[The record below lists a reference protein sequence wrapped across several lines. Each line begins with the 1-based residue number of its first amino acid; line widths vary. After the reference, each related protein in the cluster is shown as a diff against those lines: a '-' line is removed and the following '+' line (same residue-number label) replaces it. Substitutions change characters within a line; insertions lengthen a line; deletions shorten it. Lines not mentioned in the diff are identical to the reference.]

1 MLIIAIKCKFQL
13 LTPRLL
19 CLQSFVIYVIG
30 ESQQIL
36 FEVYVNAETAAQLNS
51 GDDKI
56 EDIVVLHLDGG
67 KDFFVSLNI

>member
-1 MLIIAIKCKFQL
+1 M
-13 LTPRLL
+13 
-19 CLQSFVIYVIG
+19 IYVIG
-30 ESQQIL
+30 ESQQIQ